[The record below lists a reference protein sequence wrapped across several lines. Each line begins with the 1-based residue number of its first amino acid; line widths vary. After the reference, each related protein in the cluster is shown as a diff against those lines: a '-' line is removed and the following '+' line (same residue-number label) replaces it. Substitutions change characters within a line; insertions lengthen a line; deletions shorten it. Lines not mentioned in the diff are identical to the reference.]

1 MRAARV
7 LLVASLSLVVAAASA
22 SCTGERV
29 RGSGKVVTKDVA
41 VPSFTRLQVWWGFAV
56 TVRRVSSVSNA
67 TLQAT
72 VTAPSLAQLQGSGA
86 SRVQPDAEGVAVD
99 ADVEIAIE
107 VVVDTELQ
115 RRLADRHRLQD
126 RLSGDQ
132 LRVELSGAS
141 RLDGPVDLR
150 SATATLSGASQAEL
164 SGRAGSV
171 NASASGAS
179 HLILQQ
185 LQVDA
190 LEVSLSGAS
199 DAEVSVRRT
208 ISANLSGASSL
219 RYRGS
224 PTFTRQD
231 VSGGSSV
238 TRVA

>member
-7 LLVASLSLVVAAASA
+7 LLVASLSVVVAAASA

-41 VPSFTRLQVWWGFAV
+41 VSSFTRLQVSWGFEV
-56 TVRRVSSVSNA
+56 TVAAGQPSLKLRIDDNLDRYLDVGVEGDTLRIGLRRASSVSDA

-72 VTAPSLAQLQGSGA
+72 VTAPSLAQLQGSGS
-86 SRVQPDAEGVAVD
+86 SRV
-99 ADVEIAIE
+99 
-107 VVVDTELQ
+107 
-115 RRLADRHRLQD
+115 RLQD
-126 RLSGDQ
+126 RLAGDE

-141 RLDGPVDLR
+141 RLDGPVDLG
-150 SATATLSGASQAEL
+150 SMTASLSGASDLEL

-171 NASASGAS
+171 NANASGAS

-199 DAEVSVRRT
+199 NAEVSVRRT
-208 ISANLSGASSL
+208 ISASLSGASSL

-238 TRVA
+238 TRVT

>member
-7 LLVASLSLVVAAASA
+7 LLVAALSVVVAAASA

-41 VPSFTRLQVWWGFAV
+41 VSSFTRLQVSWGFEVTAAV
-56 TVRRVSSVSNA
+56 GQPSLKLRVDDNLDRYLDVGVEGDTLRIALKRVSSVSDA

-72 VTAPSLAQLQGSGA
+72 VTAPSLAQIQGSGS
-86 SRVQPDAEGVAVD
+86 SRVH
-99 ADVEIAIE
+99 
-107 VVVDTELQ
+107 LQ
-115 RRLADRHRLQD
+115 NRLAADE
-126 RLSGDQ
+126 

-141 RLDGPVDLR
+141 RLDGPVDSK
-150 SATATLSGASQAEL
+150 SATAAVSGASQVEL
-164 SGRAGSV
+164 SGRAASL

-179 HLILQQ
+179 HLLLQQ

-190 LEVSLSGAS
+190 LDVSLSGAS
-199 DAEVSVRRT
+199 NAEVSVRRT
-208 ISANLSGASSL
+208 ISASLSGASSL

-224 PTFTRQD
+224 PTFTKQD
-231 VSGGSSV
+231 LSGSSSV

>member
-7 LLVASLSLVVAAASA
+7 LLVASLSVVLAAASV

-29 RGSGKVVTKDVA
+29 RGSGTVVTKDVA
-41 VPSFTRLQVWWGFAV
+41 VPSFTRLQVSWGFEV
-56 TVRRVSSVSNA
+56 TVAVGPPSLKLRIDDNLDRYLDVGVEGDTLRIGLRRVSSVSDA

-72 VTAPSLAQLQGSGA
+72 VTAPSLAQLQGSGS
-86 SRVQPDAEGVAVD
+86 SR
-99 ADVEIAIE
+99 I
-107 VVVDTELQ
+107 
-115 RRLADRHRLQD
+115 RLQE
-126 RLSGDQ
+126 RRAGDE

-141 RLDGPVDLR
+141 RLDGPVDLG
-150 SATATLSGASQAEL
+150 SMTASLSGASDLEL
-164 SGRAGSV
+164 SGRAGSL

-179 HLILQQ
+179 HLMLQQ

-199 DAEVSVRRT
+199 NAEVSVRRT
-208 ISANLSGASSL
+208 VSASLSGASSL

-238 TRVA
+238 TKIA

>member
-7 LLVASLSLVVAAASA
+7 LLVASLSVVVAAASA

-29 RGSGKVVTKDVA
+29 RGSGTVVTKDVA
-41 VPSFTRLQVWWGFAV
+41 VSSFTRLQVSWGFEV
-56 TVRRVSSVSNA
+56 TVAVGQPSLKLRIDDNLDRYLDVGVDGDTLRIGLRRASSVSDA

-72 VTAPSLAQLQGSGA
+72 VTAPSLAQLQGSGS
-86 SRVQPDAEGVAVD
+86 SR
-99 ADVEIAIE
+99 I
-107 VVVDTELQ
+107 
-115 RRLADRHRLQD
+115 HLQD
-126 RLSGDQ
+126 RPAGDE

-141 RLDGPVDLR
+141 RLDGPVDLG
-150 SATATLSGASQAEL
+150 SMTASLSGASDLEL

-199 DAEVSVRRT
+199 NAEVSVRRT
-208 ISANLSGASSL
+208 ISASLSGASSL

-224 PTFTRQD
+224 PTFTRQE
-231 VSGGSSV
+231 VSGGSSI

>member
-7 LLVASLSLVVAAASA
+7 LLVASLSVVVAAASA
-22 SCTGERV
+22 SCTGQRV
-29 RGSGKVVTKDVA
+29 RGSGEVVTKDVA
-41 VPSFTRLQVWWGFAV
+41 VASFTRLQVSWGFEVTAAV
-56 TVRRVSSVSNA
+56 GQPSLKLRVDDNLDRYLDVGVEGDTLRIGLKRVSSVSDA

-72 VTAPSLAQLQGSGA
+72 VTAPSLAQIQGSGS
-86 SRVQPDAEGVAVD
+86 SRV
-99 ADVEIAIE
+99 
-107 VVVDTELQ
+107 
-115 RRLADRHRLQD
+115 HLQD
-126 RLSGDQ
+126 RLAGEE

-141 RLDGPVDLR
+141 RLDGPVDSK
-150 SATATLSGASQAEL
+150 SATAAVSGASEVEL
-164 SGRAGSV
+164 SGRAASL

-179 HLILQQ
+179 HLLLQQ

-199 DAEVSVRRT
+199 NADVSVRRS
-208 ISANLSGASSL
+208 ISASLSGASSL

>member
-7 LLVASLSLVVAAASA
+7 LLVASLSVVVAAASV

-29 RGSGKVVTKDVA
+29 RGSGKAVTKDVA
-41 VPSFTRLQVWWGFAV
+41 VPSFAGLQVSWGFEV
-56 TVRRVSSVSNA
+56 TVAVGQPSLKLRIDDNLDRYLDVGVEGDTLRIGLRRVSSVSDA

-72 VTAPSLAQLQGSGA
+72 VTAPSLAQIQGSGS
-86 SRVQPDAEGVAVD
+86 SR
-99 ADVEIAIE
+99 I
-107 VVVDTELQ
+107 
-115 RRLADRHRLQD
+115 HLQD
-126 RLSGDQ
+126 RLAGDE

-141 RLDGPVDLR
+141 RLDGPVDLK
-150 SATATLSGASQAEL
+150 SATTTVSGASQVEL
-164 SGRAGSV
+164 SGRAGRV

-179 HLILQQ
+179 HLMLQQ
-185 LQVDA
+185 LQVEA

-199 DAEVSVRRT
+199 NAEVSVRRT
-208 ISANLSGASSL
+208 ISASLSGASSL

>member
-7 LLVASLSLVVAAASA
+7 LLVASLSVVVAAASA

-41 VPSFTRLQVWWGFAV
+41 VASFTRLQVSWGFAV
-56 TVRRVSSVSNA
+56 TVAVGQPSLKLRIDDNLDRYLDVGVEGDTLRIGLQRVSSVSDA

-72 VTAPSLAQLQGSGA
+72 VTAPSLAQVQGSGS
-86 SRVQPDAEGVAVD
+86 SRVQ
-99 ADVEIAIE
+99 
-107 VVVDTELQ
+107 
-115 RRLADRHRLQD
+115 LQD
-126 RLSGDQ
+126 RLAVDE

-141 RLDGPVDLR
+141 RLDGPVDLT
-150 SATATLSGASQAEL
+150 SATAALSGASQLEL

-179 HLILQQ
+179 HLVLQQ

-199 DAEVSVRRT
+199 NAEVSVRRT
-208 ISANLSGASSL
+208 ISASLSGASSL

-224 PTFTRQD
+224 PTLARQD

>member
-7 LLVASLSLVVAAASA
+7 LLVASLSVVVAAASA
-22 SCTGERV
+22 SCTGQRV

-41 VPSFTRLQVWWGFAV
+41 VSSFTRLQVSWGFEVTAAV
-56 TVRRVSSVSNA
+56 GQPSLKLRVDDNLDRYLDVGVEGDTLRIGLKRVSSVSDA

-72 VTAPSLAQLQGSGA
+72 VTAPSLAQIQGSGS
-86 SRVQPDAEGVAVD
+86 SRVHLRD
-99 ADVEIAIE
+99 
-107 VVVDTELQ
+107 
-115 RRLADRHRLQD
+115 RLA
-126 RLSGDQ
+126 GDE

-141 RLDGPVDLR
+141 RLDGPVDSK
-150 SATATLSGASQAEL
+150 SATAAVSGASEVEL
-164 SGRAGSV
+164 SGRAASL

-179 HLILQQ
+179 HLLLQQ

-199 DAEVSVRRT
+199 NAEVSVRRT
-208 ISANLSGASSL
+208 ISASLSGASSL

-224 PTFTRQD
+224 PTFTRQE

>member
-41 VPSFTRLQVWWGFAV
+41 VASFTRLQVSWGFAV
-56 TVRRVSSVSNA
+56 TVAVGQPSLKLRIDDNLDRHLDVGVEGDTLRIGLRRVSSVSDA

-72 VTAPSLAQLQGSGA
+72 VTAPSLAQVQGSGS
-86 SRVQPDAEGVAVD
+86 SRV
-99 ADVEIAIE
+99 
-107 VVVDTELQ
+107 
-115 RRLADRHRLQD
+115 HLQD
-126 RLSGDQ
+126 RLAGDE

-141 RLDGPVDLR
+141 RLDGPVDLT
-150 SATATLSGASQAEL
+150 SATAALSGASQLEL
-164 SGRAGSV
+164 SGRTES
-171 NASASGAS
+171 ASASGAS
-179 HLILQQ
+179 HLVLQQ

-199 DAEVSVRRT
+199 NAEVSVRRT
-208 ISANLSGASSL
+208 ISASLSGASSL

-224 PTFTRQD
+224 PTLTRQD